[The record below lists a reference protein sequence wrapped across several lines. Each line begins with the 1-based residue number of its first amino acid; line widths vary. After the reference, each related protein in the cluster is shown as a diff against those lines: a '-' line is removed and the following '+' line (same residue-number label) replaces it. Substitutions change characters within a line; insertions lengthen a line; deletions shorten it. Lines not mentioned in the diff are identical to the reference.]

1 MKTFF
6 FVAAV
11 MSVFLISCAHK
22 QTKPTSSDQHTA
34 VTASLG
40 DENQASDNS
49 PTEPAQDESN
59 TNIEQSQEPEAET
72 VAADNPTEKT
82 DDDLD
87 DDFDDDLDDDFDDDF
102 DDDWEDDGEVVEV
115 SDPLIYL
122 NKTIFHIN
130 DKLYFWVLKPVG
142 TVYKTILPEFVRIGI
157 RNFFHNI
164 TSPVRFV
171 SCALQGKGE
180 RAQAELGRFML
191 NSTFGV
197 LGFGNPAKQFDHLNP
212 PEEDLGQ
219 AFGHWGVGEGFYLVL
234 PILGPSTARDAVG
247 FIGDYFLY
255 PVTYLDDW
263 EVRLAIN
270 ATRVVNE
277 TSLRI
282 GDYEAF
288 KKAAIDPYT
297 SMRDGYIQDRRI
309 DVVK

>member
-1 MKTFF
+1 
-6 FVAAV
+6 
-11 MSVFLISCAHK
+11 
-22 QTKPTSSDQHTA
+22 
-34 VTASLG
+34 
-40 DENQASDNS
+40 
-49 PTEPAQDESN
+49 
-59 TNIEQSQEPEAET
+59 
-72 VAADNPTEKT
+72 
-82 DDDLD
+82 LD
-87 DDFDDDLDDDFDDDF
+87 DEPDDHF
-102 DDDWEDDGEVVEV
+102 DDDWEDDLDDEDAVVEV
-115 SDPLIYL
+115 FDPIIYF
-122 NKTIFHIN
+122 NKAMFHIN

-164 TSPVRFV
+164 TFPVRFV
-171 SCALQGKGE
+171 SSAIQGKGE
-180 RAQAELGRFML
+180 RAQAELARFMF

-234 PILGPSTARDAVG
+234 PVLGPSTARDAVG
-247 FIGDYFLY
+247 FVGDYFLY
-255 PVTYLDDW
+255 PVTYIECW
-263 EVRLAIN
+263 ETRLVIN

-288 KKAAIDPYT
+288 KKAAIDPYA

-309 DVVK
+309 DVVE